1 MSSCA
6 FQSNPSFNFN
16 AVHSQ
21 EDDMLI
27 LLMIPTFLLLA
38 SCFVLFCFFLF
49 SLLLLDLA
57 IQGNTL
63 LLFIK
68 FDFIAGEGSPV
79 Y

>member
-1 MSSCA
+1 
-6 FQSNPSFNFN
+6 
-16 AVHSQ
+16 
-21 EDDMLI
+21 MLI